1 MADYLIWAVIIGLI
15 ASAAIIGLIV
25 LVVLLATRDKG
36 DFSSSDNRV
45 SFHFETDAERYGR
58 EGENYVSRYLTE
70 LVYSYKG
77 YLFNGYCFMDDDG
90 YSSEIDHIVVTKGG
104 IFVIETKRINGIIH
118 GDVNGDEWIAI
129 KDYEI
134 STKSFKN
141 PVKQNQG
148 HINHLRRVFG
158 SNPPKM
164 QSIVVFVEG
173 NISDVKSD
181 IVTDLNGA
189 LQIIRER
196 TEQGKYSDAF
206 VTNTMN
212 RLKTIT
218 DRYGIGKEKHIQNIK
233 KKHQA

>member
-1 MADYLIWAVIIGLI
+1 
-15 ASAAIIGLIV
+15 
-25 LVVLLATRDKG
+25 
-36 DFSSSDNRV
+36 
-45 SFHFETDAERYGR
+45 
-58 EGENYVSRYLTE
+58 
-70 LVYSYKG
+70 
-77 YLFNGYCFMDDDG
+77 MDDDG

-104 IFVIETKRINGIIH
+104 MFVIETKRINGIIH

-129 KDYEI
+129 KDYEV